1 MPLIARGARS
11 RRYLAL
17 HETFGM
23 TDAIGGALVVGA
35 CVLNEVLA
43 RDGGDDAGVAPLA
56 HLPSRT
62 LSFDDTCLAVADAG
76 DAHWWACPGAPDD
89 ETCRVVD
96 FEGHLVVAC
105 EH

>member
-17 HETFGM
+17 HETFGL

-43 RDGGDDAGVAPLA
+43 RDGADAGVAPLA

-62 LSFDDTCLAVADAG
+62 LSFDDTCLAVDDAG
-76 DAHWWACPGAPDD
+76 DAHWWACPDVPDG
-89 ETCRVVD
+89 ETCRMVD
-96 FEGHLVVAC
+96 YEGHLVVAC